1 MVRSR
6 LVGGL
11 ALAAVLGALT
21 ACGGEEEP
29 GAEKQ
34 RYIEQSDAICAQT
47 FQDISGLTGR
57 DQQTAERLGQEW
69 TEAGEQLRALP
80 RPGEDFETATQF
92 VVDVE
97 NLAMS
102 YTAAARAL
110 ALNEQDD
117 ANRAFED
124 ATMIK
129 QRAAETAEDYGYE
142 ECVRIDEVGP

>member
-6 LVGGL
+6 LVGVL
-11 ALAAVLGALT
+11 AVAVVLGALA
-21 ACGGEEEP
+21 ACGGQQEP

-34 RYIEQSDAICAQT
+34 RYIEQSDAICSQT

-57 DQQTAERLGQEW
+57 DQQTAERLSGQW
-69 TEAGEQLRALP
+69 TEAAEQLRALP
-80 RPGEDFETATQF
+80 RPDENFEVATRF

-110 ALNEQDD
+110 ALNDQEK
-117 ANRAFED
+117 ANQAFDEV
-124 ATMIK
+124 TLVK

-142 ECVRIDEVGP
+142 ECVRIDEV

>member
-1 MVRSR
+1 MRSR

-11 ALAAVLGALT
+11 ALAVVLAALT

-34 RYIEQSDAICAQT
+34 RYIEQSDAICRQT
-47 FQDISGLTGR
+47 FEDTSGVTGR
-57 DQQTAERLGQEW
+57 DQQAAEKLSQEW
-69 TEAGEQLRALP
+69 AEAAEQLRALP

-97 NLAMS
+97 NLSMS

-110 ALNEQDD
+110 VLNDQEKAD
-117 ANRAFED
+117 RAFD
-124 ATMIK
+124 DVTMIR
-129 QRAAETAEDYGYE
+129 QRAANTAEEYGYVD
-142 ECVRIDEVGP
+142 CAQIRQAS

>member
-1 MVRSR
+1 MRSR

-11 ALAAVLGALT
+11 ALAVVLAALT
-21 ACGGEEEP
+21 GCGGGEDEP
-29 GAEKQ
+29 GGAKQ
-34 RYIEQSDAICAQT
+34 QYIEQSDAICGQT

-57 DQQTAERLGQEW
+57 DQQTAERLSQEW
-69 TEAGEQLRALP
+69 TEAGEQLRAIP

-110 ALNEQDD
+110 TLNDQEK
-117 ANRAFED
+117 ANQAFEE
-124 ATMIK
+124 ATMVK